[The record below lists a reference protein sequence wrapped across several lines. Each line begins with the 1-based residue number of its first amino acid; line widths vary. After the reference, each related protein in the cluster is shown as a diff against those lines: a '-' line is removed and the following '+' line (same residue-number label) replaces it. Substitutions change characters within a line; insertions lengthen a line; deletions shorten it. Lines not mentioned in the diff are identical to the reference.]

1 MVNAMNT
8 TSSVSNGRVV
18 IPAALRTQ
26 LDIKDGDQLIW
37 TAREGELVVT
47 TRRAQLGR
55 AQAMF
60 QKHVPANAPS
70 LADELMAERR
80 AASEQE

>member
-1 MVNAMNT
+1 MNI
-8 TSSVSNGRVV
+8 TSSLSNGRVV
-18 IPAALRTQ
+18 IPAALRAQ

-37 TAREGELVVT
+37 TARDGELVAT

-55 AQAMF
+55 AQALF
-60 QKHVPANAPS
+60 QKHVPTSAPS